1 MKKYKLV
8 NKRKF
13 LRFIVLLI
21 FISISIPLTI
31 NFFLYPEKYLSTWKL
46 QLKQEIEK
54 EVPEALEYYKENY
67 VDKNISLFEDV
78 QASSINTNYSETEIE
93 PVVQSFTVTAYCC
106 CEKCCGK
113 NINHPA
119 YGVTATGT
127 KATEGRTI
135 AVDPNVIPLGST
147 VYLNNQPYIAEDT
160 GSAIKGNKIDIFIN
174 DHQRAQNFGVQKME
188 IYYEN
193 S

>member
-78 QASSINTNYSETEIE
+78 QASSINTNTGTDTQI
-93 PVVQSFTVTAYCC
+93 FTVTAYCC

-113 NINHPA
+113 NIKHPA
-119 YGVTATGT
+119 YGITAIGT

-135 AVDPNVIPLGST
+135 AVDPKIIPLGST
-147 VYLNNQPYIAEDT
+147 VYLNGKPYVAEDT
-160 GSAIKGNKIDIFIN
+160 GSAIKGNKIDMFIN
-174 DHQRAQNFGVQKME
+174 DHQRAQNFGVQEME
-188 IYYEN
+188 VTL
-193 S
+193 

>member
-119 YGVTATGT
+119 YVLTATGT

-174 DHQRAQNFGVQKME
+174 DHQRAQNFGVQEME

-193 S
+193 

>member
-127 KATEGRTI
+127 KATDGRTI
-135 AVDPNVIPLGST
+135 AVAPNAIPLGST

-174 DHQRAQNFGVQKME
+174 DHQRAQNFGVQEME

-193 S
+193 